1 MVGNKKSTF
10 AVLLEDAAPGVL
22 NRAIE
27 AYGSENVYQV
37 AETSFLVNT
46 NESTGDVAET
56 CGILGEDRLQGA
68 YGAVFLLTSSNAGF
82 AEKKL
87 WRWLGRH

>member
-1 MVGNKKSTF
+1 MVQTKKSTL
-10 AVLLEDAAPGVL
+10 AVLLEDAASGVV

-27 AYGSENVYQV
+27 AYGSENVYENVYQV
-37 AETSFLVNT
+37 TETSFLVNT

-87 WRWLGRH
+87 